1 MKVIVASFCKT
12 GTKSMNEALSTFGY
26 KIYDWMEHYWYHGD
40 QWNRMLRSGVT
51 LDDIRK
57 MYDDVDVVIDTPSF
71 LFFDEILE
79 AYPAAKVIL
88 TVRDEDTWLA
98 SMTHELHSEASDS
111 VLNVI
116 QTFSYSGWKS
126 FQFTNRVVNFTNGCW
141 RLWPWSK
148 YNVSPNVMKHIYRR
162 HNNYVIQKVPK
173 DRLLLFNLSD
183 GWDPLCEFLGKE
195 IPNKEFPHV
204 NKSASIMRDYMA
216 TSPIMQRMIKETVV
230 VVCVLLVVGVVGGG
244 RIWRKL
250 CCRGWFQ

>member
-126 FQFTNRVVNFTNGCW
+126 FQFTNR
-141 RLWPWSK
+141 
-148 YNVSPNVMKHIYRR
+148 
-162 HNNYVIQKVPK
+162 KVPK